1 MEDIINI
8 RINPMKINSIQSFA
22 NIKGGFIKGIK
33 NVYFIRIIGIDEKDN
48 YLNDIYNMDKLLSER
63 NNQYNGYLRINSFP
77 TYIDKNDMLFYTSQY
92 ENFIKNNTEDFR
104 LKNIKKNMPLFNIY
118 LMSLKNIKKLFKN
131 KNVSILKNF
140 IIELFFWSDCI
151 LPKLIGDTNKWNEKN
166 SYKFVFTGNL
176 KKHEYYFL
184 YFLTQI
190 GVDVMYMNTEKDLD
204 FEKEILELS
213 ELIKLNSFAKIDIP
227 LYKINETSVKNLH
240 KQDNKTKNTKLH
252 TNINTQ
258 NTVFEN
264 KNKRKELDFE
274 QIAKMASS
282 VVMIS
287 VYNNSENCI
296 KTGSGVMINKDGYIL
311 TNYHVISGGSYYTV
325 NIEGENNV
333 YTTNEI
339 IKYNNYTDLS
349 LIRIDRQLNPINVY
363 NEKNEL
369 SRGQK
374 VVAIGSPLGLFNSVS
389 DGIISGFR
397 NIDNVNMIQFT
408 APISHGSSGG
418 ALLNLYGELIGISTA
433 GFDDGQN
440 INLAVD
446 YKTILNFIKGF
457 IK

>member
-1 MEDIINI
+1 M
-8 RINPMKINSIQSFA
+8 
-22 NIKGGFIKGIK
+22 
-33 NVYFIRIIGIDEKDN
+33 
-48 YLNDIYNMDKLLSER
+48 
-63 NNQYNGYLRINSFP
+63 
-77 TYIDKNDMLFYTSQY
+77 
-92 ENFIKNNTEDFR
+92 
-104 LKNIKKNMPLFNIY
+104 
-118 LMSLKNIKKLFKN
+118 
-131 KNVSILKNF
+131 
-140 IIELFFWSDCI
+140 
-151 LPKLIGDTNKWNEKN
+151 
-166 SYKFVFTGNL
+166 
-176 KKHEYYFL
+176 
-184 YFLTQI
+184 
-190 GVDVMYMNTEKDLD
+190 
-204 FEKEILELS
+204 
-213 ELIKLNSFAKIDIP
+213 
-227 LYKINETSVKNLH
+227 H

>member
-1 MEDIINI
+1 MKDIINI
-8 RINPMKINSIQSFA
+8 RVNPMKINSVQSFV

-33 NVYFIRIIGIDEKDN
+33 NVYFIRIIGTDGKDK
-48 YLNDIYNMDKLLSER
+48 YLNDIYNMDSLLSKR
-63 NNQYNGYLRINSFP
+63 NDLYNRYLRINQFP
-77 TYIDKNDMLFYTSQY
+77 TYIDKNDMSFYTEQY
-92 ENFIKNNTEDFR
+92 ENFIKNKSDDFS

-118 LMSLKNIKKLFKN
+118 SISLKNIKELFKN
-131 KNVSILKNF
+131 KNISMLKNF

-184 YFLTQI
+184 YLLTQI
-190 GVDVMYMNTEKDLD
+190 GVDVMYMNPEKDLE
-204 FEKEILELS
+204 FEKEILDLS

-227 LYKINETSVKNLH
+227 LYKINETPVKNIH
-240 KQDNKTKNTKLH
+240 KQNNKNKNTQLH
-252 TNINTQ
+252 ISTNTQ
-258 NTVFEN
+258 NTSFESKNN
-264 KNKRKELDFE
+264 KKELDYE
-274 QIAKMASS
+274 KIAKMASS
-282 VVMIS
+282 VVMIN
-287 VYNNSENCI
+287 VYDDRKNLI

-311 TNYHVISGGSYYTV
+311 TNYHVISGGNYYKI

-333 YTTNEI
+333 YATDEI

-397 NIDNVNMIQFT
+397 TIDNVNMIQFT

-433 GFDDGQN
+433 GFNDGQN